1 MSREIVL
8 QAVKSAG
15 LGKSIYF
22 TASELLAVAPD
33 GRASISKEEFCELAM
48 VNSWNSARSQLS
60 DLTKA
65 GIIEYSAG
73 VDVTIVFLAFD
84 VIPNGSERSDSDQPC
99 GDSDHG
105 RSEIDHGE
113 SKFDEICGILDHLRS
128 EIDQMRSEIDHGR
141 SVSDHAV
148 ECNGE
153 GVGIGLVGNIYT
165 PTSEELKP
173 TNPEPQQPQPASF
186 VSLTDDQQAAY
197 DLLTDSEIRMNPK
210 SALDLCQKHTLVWV
224 AQQTATYWQEL
235 KDKTVRGPGALVN
248 RLTPGS
254 GFSPSPITDDFRRSE
269 VYRRH
274 NLGALFAEAERAER
288 RAAYASM
295 ENYEPQR
302 SSYVVADE
310 YADVVIG

>member
-1 MSREIVL
+1 MSKENALL
-8 QAVKSAG
+8 QIKSSG
-15 LGKSIYF
+15 IGKAIYF
-22 TASELLAVAPD
+22 TARELLD
-33 GRASISKEEFCELAM
+33 ITDASGALSMTKEHFM
-48 VNSWNSARSQLS
+48 QLS
-60 DLTKA
+60 DTRTWSAARAQLGALAKA
-65 GIIEYSAG
+65 GIIEFTTNSHVALK
-73 VDVTIVFLAFD
+73 FLAFD
-84 VIPNGSERSDSDQPC
+84 LLENLASDDNVLENLAQNEGDARFSSTGSQNDAKNSSAAKNSSTAQSSDVSDSD
-99 GDSDHG
+99 G
-105 RSEIDHGE
+105 
-113 SKFDEICGILDHLRS
+113 
-128 EIDQMRSEIDHGR
+128 
-141 SVSDHAV
+141 
-148 ECNGE
+148 
-153 GVGIGLVGNIYT
+153 GIGLVGIDHDPHST
-165 PTSEELKP
+165 GDLKP